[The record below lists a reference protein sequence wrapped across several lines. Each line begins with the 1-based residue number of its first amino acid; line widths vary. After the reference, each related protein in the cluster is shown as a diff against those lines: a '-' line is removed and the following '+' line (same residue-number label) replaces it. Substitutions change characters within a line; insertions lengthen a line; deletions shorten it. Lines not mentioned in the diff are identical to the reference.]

1 MTFKVHFHEFFPWC
15 SGQFSTIWVIRINH
29 KSKKMKQFYLG
40 GLITL
45 LVACQ
50 EQALPLETEKEVLPM
65 RVEASI
71 AQDAKSARTAMS
83 GENAISFSENDCI
96 GLFVPWESTARKW
109 TYNGTTWTSAQSV
122 YWKDKETNYTFYAY
136 YPCGSEVAASKDA
149 VPLPNLS
156 SQTGTLD
163 GLAAYDFL
171 VASVTTNYSTTNNGT
186 LSFTDSDAF
195 KHVLGR
201 ISFTINNSA
210 MDSKA
215 QLIGIK
221 LSSDDFHTK
230 SVYNLENRTM
240 SPTEDSMNDISSAIV
255 PEQTTDILV
264 NPVTNATVTISL
276 DYQINSENVT
286 VSNVIENLS
295 IQAGKKHAMQLT
307 VQQGQLKLE
316 SMTIASW
323 EEGTELP
330 GVTL

>member
-1 MTFKVHFHEFFPWC
+1 
-15 SGQFSTIWVIRINH
+15 
-29 KSKKMKQFYLG
+29 
-40 GLITL
+40 
-45 LVACQ
+45 
-50 EQALPLETEKEVLPM
+50 
-65 RVEASI
+65 
-71 AQDAKSARTAMS
+71 
-83 GENAISFSENDCI
+83 
-96 GLFVPWESTARKW
+96 
-109 TYNGTTWTSAQSV
+109 
-122 YWKDKETNYTFYAY
+122 
-136 YPCGSEVAASKDA
+136 
-149 VPLPNLS
+149 
-156 SQTGTLD
+156 
-163 GLAAYDFL
+163 
-171 VASVTTNYSTTNNGT
+171 
-186 LSFTDSDAF
+186 
-195 KHVLGR
+195 
-201 ISFTINNSA
+201 

>member
-1 MTFKVHFHEFFPWC
+1 
-15 SGQFSTIWVIRINH
+15 
-29 KSKKMKQFYLG
+29 MKQLYLG
-40 GLITL
+40 GLIAL
-45 LVACQ
+45 LVSCK
-50 EQALPLETEKEVLPM
+50 EQDLLLETEKEVLPM

-109 TYNGTTWTSAQSV
+109 TYNGTTWISAQSV
-122 YWKDKETNYTFYAY
+122 YWKDKENSYTFYAY
-136 YPCGSEVAASKDA
+136 YPGGEEVAVSVNS
-149 VPLPNLS
+149 VPMPDLS
-156 SQTGTLD
+156 SQEGTIA
-163 GLAAYDFL
+163 GLAKYDFL
-171 VASVTTNYSTTNNGT
+171 VASTIAKYSTTNNGT
-186 LSFTDSDAF
+186 LSFTESDAF
-195 KHVLGR
+195 QHVLGR
-201 ISFTINNSA
+201 ISFTINNTA

-215 QLIGIK
+215 QLVSIR
-221 LSSDDFHTK
+221 LSSENFHTK